1 MLNFA
6 LSTSINEMLA
16 MINTQQLL
24 ILLPLMTVL
33 LPNNASAFF
42 KRIFTIAAFDLYDMN
57 EFYQD
62 LLGVPD
68 SGPYNEKM
76 EDFGFESCYIL
87 SNMGTM
93 ILFYITYSLLM
104 LVQYCL
110 RRCRN
115 VCSCASIN
123 SRKLRNHLYF
133 SLLLTTVF
141 ESYSLVILTCL
152 IAIPSI
158 SFESWGLFVQS
169 AVCIA
174 FTSSFLTAPFFLIQK
189 LVRNM
194 ELLGKKVT

>member
-1 MLNFA
+1 
-6 LSTSINEMLA
+6 MLA
-16 MINTQQLL
+16 LINTQQLL
-24 ILLPLMTVL
+24 ILLPLMKVL
-33 LPNNASAFF
+33 LPNNATTFF
-42 KRIFTIAAFDLYDMN
+42 KRIFTIVEFDIYDMN

-68 SGPYNEKM
+68 TGPYNENM

-87 SNMGTM
+87 NNMGTM

-123 SRKLRNHLYF
+123 SRKLHNHLYF

-158 SFESWGLFVQS
+158 SFDSWGLFVQS

>member
-1 MLNFA
+1 
-6 LSTSINEMLA
+6 

-93 ILFYITYSLLM
+93 ILFYIIYALLM
-104 LVQYCL
+104 LLRYCL
-110 RRCRN
+110 QRCEN
-115 VCSCASIN
+115 VCNCASIN
-123 SRKLRNHLYF
+123 SRKLRNILYF

-152 IAIPSI
+152 IALDVI
-158 SFESWGLFVQS
+158 SFDSWGLSVQS
-169 AVCIA
+169 ATCLA
-174 FTSSFLTAPFFLIQK
+174 FTISFLTLPFFLMISLARKVQ
-189 LVRNM
+189 
-194 ELLGKKVT
+194 LLPRQKVT